1 MLVPG
6 PKRSA
11 ARRESLGHWING
23 SMRDVI
29 SHRRATCA
37 VLAHSHSAAQGGM
50 SAGCTVQQKV
60 EGVWY
65 LHRTLMRA
73 AYSVPRLGTL
83 HCPHP
88 IAHRWPPLST
98 HLSSWVLWLKVIHS
112 SSPPTLNKMPNT
124 TEFSRSSSTVPRHTC
139 TRTGART
146 RYLLLARCT
155 RVYLYD

>member
-11 ARRESLGHWING
+11 ARRESLGHW
-23 SMRDVI
+23 MRDVI

-50 SAGCTVQQKV
+50 SAGWHCTAKSLR
-60 EGVWY
+60 GVWY

-88 IAHRWPPLST
+88 IAHRRPPLST

-139 TRTGART
+139 TRTGAST
-146 RYLLLARCT
+146 RYLLPGRCT